1 MEMQNGTH
9 IAAFQLFFV
18 ISTTQKCQNHTVCTK
33 RRLDNIRNVFFFLL
47 IIKIAHIL
55 AGYILMLCQVIVGTV
70 CDTPQLAPSKREE
83 ELDVGCTFAVE
94 AQFFR

>member
-1 MEMQNGTH
+1 
-9 IAAFQLFFV
+9 
-18 ISTTQKCQNHTVCTK
+18 
-33 RRLDNIRNVFFFLL
+33 
-47 IIKIAHIL
+47 
-55 AGYILMLCQVIVGTV
+55 MLCQVIVGTV